1 MEKDQLRKLFEQK
14 EAKETATKEQ
24 KLERE
29 SQSKKQLTDNIE
41 KWEISVKEVILPLLD
56 EYVAVGKEKGY
67 KWDSSSNRPTTIV
80 GIRRPTQAITKKITL
95 KAPNAKQ
102 RAHSH
107 QIKSPS
113 MSFTPSP
120 DFSAVNI
127 SVSPPG
133 IGIPDTSIPVH
144 SITKQSL
151 EEKIDV
157 FVNKILGDPLA

>member
-1 MEKDQLRKLFEQK
+1 MEKDQLRKLFDQK

-24 KLERE
+24 NLERE
-29 SQSKKQLTDNIE
+29 RQSKEQLTDNIK

-67 KWDSSSNRPTTIV
+67 KWNSSSNRPTTIV
-80 GIRRPTQAITKKITL
+80 GIRPPMQAITKITL
-95 KAPNAKQ
+95 KAPNAKET
-102 RAHSH
+102 AHWLR
-107 QIKSPS
+107 ITPS
-113 MSFTPSP
+113 MKFTRSP

-127 SVSPPG
+127 SVSPPS
-133 IGIPDTSIPVH
+133 IGIPETSIPVH
-144 SITKQSL
+144 SMTKQSL

>member
-80 GIRRPTQAITKKITL
+80 GIRPPMQVTTKITL

-102 RAHSH
+102 RSHSH
-107 QIKSPS
+107 HIISPS
-113 MSFTPSP
+113 MEFTPSSE
-120 DFSAVNI
+120 FSAVKI
-127 SVSPPG
+127 SLSPPG
-133 IGIPDTSIPVH
+133 IGIPETSIPVH

-157 FVNKILGDPLA
+157 FVNKILGDPLT